1 LANYQ
6 LKHTGAVIDDAIDKA
21 LTALQADTVGSV
33 LQTAKDSGEFD
44 GKDGTSV
51 MVASVSESNVDGG
64 NNVVTFS
71 DGKTV
76 TIKNGNKGTDG
87 KTPVKGVDYVD
98 GTNGVGI
105 QSVEQTTTSTADGGS
120 NVITVTKTD
129 GSKSTFAVK
138 NGSKGS
144 QGYTPVKGK
153 DYFDGDD
160 GVSPTLTVTTIT
172 GGHRVSIE
180 DASGTKSFDVM
191 NGGEISDAK
200 LASAIAAYLAENPIE
215 GGVDE
220 EQLQQ
225 AVEAALQEAKN
236 SGEFDGEDGVS
247 PTVNVT
253 TVSGGHRVSITDKS
267 GTKTFTVM
275 NGAVG
280 DSVTVSSVKHSDE
293 DGGSNVVTF
302 SDGKTVTIK
311 NGNKGDPFTY
321 EDFTAEQ
328 LAALK
333 GKDGDD
339 GASGV
344 HIGSETP
351 TDPSV
356 NVWID
361 PDGEPSGYEEWEFTL
376 ADGSTVTKRVVL
388 V

>member
-1 LANYQ
+1 MANYQ

-51 MVASVSESNVDGG
+51 TVANVSESAEDGG
-64 NNVVTFS
+64 SNVVTFS
-71 DGKTV
+71 DGKKLTV
-76 TIKNGNKGTDG
+76 KNGTKGANG

-129 GSKSTFAVK
+129 GSKSTFIVK

-160 GVSPTLTVTTIT
+160 GVSPTVTITTIT
-172 GGHRVSIE
+172 GGHRVSIT

-191 NGGEISDAK
+191 NGAEISDTK
-200 LASAIAAYLAENPIE
+200 LAEAIAAYIAENPIE

-220 EQLQQ
+220 EQLAQ
-225 AVEAALQEAKN
+225 AVETALQTAKD
-236 SGEFDGEDGVS
+236 SGEFDGPQGPPGLNWRGEWVESVGYQKNDAVS
-247 PTVNVT
+247 RN
-253 TVSGGHRVSITDKS
+253 
-267 GTKTFTVM
+267 GTSYVLVDSSFPSSEKPEEHP
-275 NGAVG
+275 NSWAVLAQKG
-280 DSVTVSSVKHSDE
+280 DS
-293 DGGSNVVTF
+293 
-302 SDGKTVTIK
+302 
-311 NGNKGDPFTY
+311 
-321 EDFTAEQ
+321 
-328 LAALK
+328 
-333 GKDGDD
+333 

-344 HIGSETP
+344 YIGPDAP

-361 PDGEPSGYEEWEFTL
+361 PDGDPSGYEEWVFTL
-376 ADGSTVTKRVVL
+376 SDGSTVTKQVVVL
-388 V
+388 A